1 MRNRWLAVDT
11 STNPTA
17 RARQLR
23 WAWERF
29 VGGAEVTA
37 DVREPIIESWR
48 RSAAAGVDPDRS
60 LAPVELNEDQA
71 RDLWSEHPLARLAP
85 IERQTLS
92 TIADD
97 GLHLIVVTDAEGL
110 VLSIDGRTRA
120 KSQAA
125 EEMNFVPGARW
136 SEAAAGTNAIGTAL
150 AADHALQ
157 VFAAEHY
164 SERVQWWTC
173 SAAPIHDP
181 ASGEV
186 IGIVDLTARMETV
199 HPHTLALVNAV
210 ALTLDTHLRDVH
222 RGHHGALCERYADAR
237 AARAKGQSALLSAD
251 GMSWPASQEGGLRP
265 EPRLRPASVSLCKTM
280 ESSSRLRRWV
290 AERRTCCSRAA
301 VERGPLSR
309 TGSG

>member
-1 MRNRWLAVDT
+1 
-11 STNPTA
+11 
-17 RARQLR
+17 
-23 WAWERF
+23 
-29 VGGAEVTA
+29 
-37 DVREPIIESWR
+37 
-48 RSAAAGVDPDRS
+48 
-60 LAPVELNEDQA
+60 
-71 RDLWSEHPLARLAP
+71 
-85 IERQTLS
+85 
-92 TIADD
+92 
-97 GLHLIVVTDAEGL
+97 VVTDAEGL
-110 VLSIDGRTRA
+110 VLSIVGRRRA

-210 ALTLDTHLRDVH
+210 ALTLDTHLRDVQ
-222 RGHHGALCERYADAR
+222 RGHHGARCERYTDAR

-251 GMSWPASQEGGLRP
+251 GHVLAGEPGRWAAAGAALAAGVGELVQDDGVELEAEALGG
-265 EPRLRPASVSLCKTM
+265 
-280 ESSSRLRRWV
+280 
-290 AERRTCCSRAA
+290 
-301 VERGPLSR
+301 G
-309 TGSG
+309 